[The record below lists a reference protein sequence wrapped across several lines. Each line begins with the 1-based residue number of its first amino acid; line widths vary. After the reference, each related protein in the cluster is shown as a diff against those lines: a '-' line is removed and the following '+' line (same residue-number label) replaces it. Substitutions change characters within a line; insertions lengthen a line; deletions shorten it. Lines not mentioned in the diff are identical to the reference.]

1 MKGWK
6 DIAYELNETHKKVLD
21 QSVRYHEDCVST
33 ILKELITQFKE
44 IYEIDDVY
52 DEDDDYGVDFV
63 IAVRDIRKL
72 IWELEK

>member
-1 MKGWK
+1 
-6 DIAYELNETHKKVLD
+6 
-21 QSVRYHEDCVST
+21 
-33 ILKELITQFKE
+33 LITQFKE
-44 IYEIDDVY
+44 IYEI